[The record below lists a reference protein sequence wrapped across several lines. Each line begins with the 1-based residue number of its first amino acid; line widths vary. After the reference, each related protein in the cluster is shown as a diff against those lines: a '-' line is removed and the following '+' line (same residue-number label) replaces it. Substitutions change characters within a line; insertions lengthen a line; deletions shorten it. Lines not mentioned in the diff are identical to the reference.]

1 LYTITSI
8 EENNNL
14 SSLINVYPN
23 PFNDEIK
30 ISNETNA
37 NLDITILDVMG
48 KVISIEQSNSDM
60 INLKTAELPQGIY
73 VINVKSDKLSASYK
87 IVK

>member
-1 LYTITSI
+1 
-8 EENNNL
+8 
-14 SSLINVYPN
+14 
-23 PFNDEIK
+23 
-30 ISNETNA
+30 
-37 NLDITILDVMG
+37 MG

-87 IVK
+87 VVK